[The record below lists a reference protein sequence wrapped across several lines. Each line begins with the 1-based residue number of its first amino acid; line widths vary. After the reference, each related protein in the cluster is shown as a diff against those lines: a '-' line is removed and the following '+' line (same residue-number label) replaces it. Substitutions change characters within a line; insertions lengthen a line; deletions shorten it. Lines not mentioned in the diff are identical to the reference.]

1 MAGLTIFEFDAV
13 FSDDGADVASHR
25 VPKPVFDWLEA
36 TCLKTA
42 QDGVQSWL
50 KLGQRKG
57 RRCVQVTSFVGVIR
71 APNGYQIEVLPK
83 VGKVDD
89 AKRARTLLIDMLR
102 CMYGFRHIQTD
113 SAHLSATR
121 MPLLEV
127 FIREFLLAVQ
137 VVVKRGLR
145 SDYVGMQDN
154 LFAMRGKLLMSEHLR
169 RNLTRADR
177 FFTAHDQFIPDR
189 PENRLIHT
197 ALHRAIQLTRSPENQ
212 RLGQELRFVFAELPT
227 SKVPLLDFQQVRLD
241 RGMSYYEHALDWA
254 KLILTDQSPLT
265 GIGDVQAP
273 SLLFPMEALFEAYVE
288 KHVRKQLGSGFKLK
302 AQARNQHLV
311 HHLGQ
316 KWFRLKPDLLVHDAT
331 RNHLV
336 LDTKWKLL
344 DASKGTAREKY
355 QLSQADFYQLYA
367 YGHQYLKGEG
377 DVVLIYPATESFSE
391 ALPEFVFSG
400 DSKIRL
406 WVVPFCLRTKV
417 LLTPMD
423 SGMSDFFGSK
433 SSSGFDLVP
442 V

>member
-1 MAGLTIFEFDAV
+1 MAALTIFEFDSV
-13 FSDDGADVASHR
+13 FSEESADVASHG

-57 RRCVQVTSFVGVIR
+57 KPCVQVTSFVGVIR

-83 VGKVDD
+83 VGKIDD
-89 AKRARTLLIDMLR
+89 AKRARMLLIDMLR

-113 SAHLSATR
+113 SARLSATR

-145 SDYVGMQDN
+145 SDYVGRQDN
-154 LFAMRGKLLMSEHLR
+154 LFVMRGKLLVSEHLR

-197 ALHRAIQLTRSPENQ
+197 ALHRAIQLTSSPENQ

-227 SKVPLLDFQQVRLD
+227 SKVPILDFQQVRLD
-241 RGMSYYEHALDWA
+241 RGMGYYEHALDWA

-288 KHVRKQLGSGFKLK
+288 KHVRRQLGIGFKLK

-311 HHLGQ
+311 HHQGQ
-316 KWFRLKPDLLVHDAT
+316 KWFLLKPDFLVHDAE

-344 DASKGTAREKY
+344 DARKGNALEKY
-355 QLSQADFYQLYA
+355 QLGQADFYQLYA
-367 YGHQYLKGEG
+367 YGHQYLTSEG
-377 DVVLIYPATESFSE
+377 DLMMVYPQTDSFTQ
-391 ALPEFVFSG
+391 ALPVFTFTSH
-400 DSKIRL
+400 SKLRL
-406 WVVPFCLRTKV
+406 WVVPFCLERNV
-417 LLTPMD
+417 LLLPENRTIE
-423 SGMSDFFGSK
+423 SLFARGK
-433 SSSGFDLVP
+433 QAA
-442 V
+442 

>member
-13 FSDDGADVASHR
+13 FCEGSTDAGAHK

-42 QDGVQSWL
+42 QDGAQSWL

-57 RRCVQVTSFVGVIR
+57 KRCVQVTSFVGVMR

-83 VGKVDD
+83 VGKVGD
-89 AKRARTLLIDMLR
+89 AEHARKLLIDMLR

-177 FFTAHDQFIPDR
+177 FFTAHDQFLPDR

-197 ALHRAIQLTRSPENQ
+197 ALHRAIQLTRSPDNQ

-227 SKVPLLDFQQVRLD
+227 SKVPHMDFQQVRLD
-241 RGMSYYEHALDWA
+241 RGMGYYEHALDWA

-302 AQARNQHLV
+302 AQASNQHLV
-311 HHLGQ
+311 HHKGQ
-316 KWFRLKPDLLVHDAT
+316 KWFRLKPDLLVHDAE

-367 YGHQYLKGEG
+367 YGQQYLTGNG
-377 DVVLIYPATESFSE
+377 DVVLIFPKTEQFATPLQVFTFSSH
-391 ALPEFVFSG
+391 PEL
-400 DSKIRL
+400 RL
-406 WVVPFCLRTKV
+406 WVLPFCLQRN
-417 LLTPMD
+417 LLILPRDDLTLNNLRLL
-423 SGMSDFFGSK
+423 SK
-433 SSSGFDLVP
+433 IM
-442 V
+442 